1 MIEKQITKN
10 LKVIGEDDVAV
21 QITSKVLRK
30 VKNKKERNIVGTIEI
45 VDFDLDR
52 VYLSL
57 NGDDNER
64 LTIRT
69 WDMHKE
75 GDRVRVW
82 YTLFDENERRED
94 GSKFKIEEDGNILIY

>member
-1 MIEKQITKN
+1 M
-10 LKVIGEDDVAV
+10 
-21 QITSKVLRK
+21 K
-30 VKNKKERNIVGTIEI
+30 VKRVIIEGIMAHFGYGMSGKTQKTYEIPNPSTIVGIIENLY
-45 VDFDLDR
+45 DLDR

-82 YTLFDENERRED
+82 YTLFDENERTED
-94 GSKFKIEEDGNILIY
+94 GSKFKIEDDGNILIY